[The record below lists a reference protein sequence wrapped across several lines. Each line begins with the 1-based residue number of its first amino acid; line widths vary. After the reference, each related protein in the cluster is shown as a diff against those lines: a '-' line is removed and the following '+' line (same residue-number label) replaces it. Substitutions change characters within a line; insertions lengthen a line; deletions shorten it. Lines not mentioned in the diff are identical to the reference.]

1 MWAVAFIVL
10 LVSANALFVAAEF
23 STVASRKT
31 RLAGMAER
39 GDKTAGWLLAVVSDS
54 VRLDRYVAA
63 AQLGI
68 TLSSLVL
75 GFYGQTRLAVQLEP
89 YAVRAGLP
97 AGSVTALTATGVLL
111 VLTGLQVVF
120 GELLPKSL
128 GLQYPESLARLASY
142 PMRAARTRPMA
153 HKVNASRKISTVRMA
168 TSFCGTPPVPL

>member
-97 AGSVTALTATGVLL
+97 AGSVTAIG
-111 VLTGLQVVF
+111 
-120 GELLPKSL
+120 
-128 GLQYPESLARLASY
+128 
-142 PMRAARTRPMA
+142 
-153 HKVNASRKISTVRMA
+153 
-168 TSFCGTPPVPL
+168 